1 MGARLAAGRYEVRCL
16 AHGRRHGPVVA
27 RLRVAAERPARG
39 TAAAVVDLSTAQM
52 LRFDRTL
59 IRARAGRVTLRLKN
73 TTPLQHNVALR
84 GPGVDVDG
92 PVVGQGQTST
102 LTARLAPGTYRVV
115 CAVPGHEGAGMQAR
129 LVVSAAAPR
138 GPEPAAGPDAPAPA
152 GPADAPDAPAGGEVR
167 LTTAS
172 LLAFDRA
179 HATVRAGRVTVWL
192 TNTTPLEHNVAL
204 RGPGVA
210 VEGPVVGSG
219 GTTSVSADLAPGD
232 YTVLCAVA
240 GHEGAGMRLTLT
252 VVAGPVPPAGPDPV
266 PPPGAGL
273 PGPPQVPPAP
283 APPGGPLALV
293 TSGMFGL
300 TPGALSAPAGP
311 VTITLAN
318 ASPLEHNIALRGPG
332 GIIAQGPTVGG
343 GGTSGVT
350 ADLAPGVYTFLCTVA
365 GHEAAGMTGALTV
378 GAGPAPPPPPA
389 PVTGQGLFR
398 ANCGGCH
405 RLRDAGTTGTVGPD
419 LDDRRPDRDRVR
431 RQMIRGEAP
440 MPSFAGTLTDAE
452 IDTVAGYVAAAVG
465 RSG

>member
-1 MGARLAAGRYEVRCL
+1 
-16 AHGRRHGPVVA
+16 
-27 RLRVAAERPARG
+27 
-39 TAAAVVDLSTAQM
+39 
-52 LRFDRTL
+52 
-59 IRARAGRVTLRLKN
+59 
-73 TTPLQHNVALR
+73 
-84 GPGVDVDG
+84 
-92 PVVGQGQTST
+92 
-102 LTARLAPGTYRVV
+102 
-115 CAVPGHEGAGMQAR
+115 
-129 LVVSAAAPR
+129 
-138 GPEPAAGPDAPAPA
+138 
-152 GPADAPDAPAGGEVR
+152 
-167 LTTAS
+167 
-172 LLAFDRA
+172 
-179 HATVRAGRVTVWL
+179 
-192 TNTTPLEHNVAL
+192 
-204 RGPGVA
+204 
-210 VEGPVVGSG
+210 
-219 GTTSVSADLAPGD
+219 
-232 YTVLCAVA
+232 
-240 GHEGAGMRLTLT
+240 
-252 VVAGPVPPAGPDPV
+252 
-266 PPPGAGL
+266 
-273 PGPPQVPPAP
+273 
-283 APPGGPLALV
+283 
-293 TSGMFGL
+293 MFGL